1 MFQTT
6 NQLCL
11 KRLHTHVGWLT
22 PMAPRGHLPCVPHI
36 RWARGLLTWAE
47 GTLRV
52 AVVVGVYNSFIYIY
66 VCMHV
71 CMHVSK
77 YVCMYV
83 CK

>member
-1 MFQTT
+1 
-6 NQLCL
+6 
-11 KRLHTHVGWLT
+11 
-22 PMAPRGHLPCVPHI
+22 MAPRGHLPRVPHI

-71 CMHVSK
+71 CMHVNK